1 MTTVFEHLGGAV
13 GLTVKE
19 VAYAVVDLVAPFVC
33 DVLGPHFALFLS
45 CCSCTKRTVCVC
57 VPVPACSVPQIVTIA
72 LTHVQRLVPQRC
84 YYSHTHTDV
93 AFMGA
98 LTAAYAIQS
107 TALVI
112 GSSIVLGAGTA
123 VMWTSVSEV
132 VDSHCNDHNRG
143 LTHAVFLAMC
153 TSFRAVCNRVY
164 FVANS

>member
-1 MTTVFEHLGGAV
+1 MLFMYEVYSVCLCACACMLCPADRDRCFNARATAGATTL
-13 GLTVKE
+13 L
-19 VAYAVVDLVAPFVC
+19 
-33 DVLGPHFALFLS
+33 LF
-45 CCSCTKRTVCVC
+45 
-57 VPVPACSVPQIVTIA
+57 
-72 LTHVQRLVPQRC
+72 
-84 YYSHTHTDV
+84 THTDV

-112 GSSIVLGAGTA
+112 GASIVLGAGTA

-164 FVANS
+164 FVSNTSERPVLAL